1 MAAAALPASAG
12 TVTLFSPKEG
22 DVTNDGNFPNIV
34 LNSGEGVANVETL
47 DMVSQDGE
55 TVACPIDYNW
65 SAWMYI
71 VDCSNVI
78 KSGIWTSAMSRINNI
93 DILLF

>member
-1 MAAAALPASAG
+1 MKKIFSSIVAVAMAAAALPASAG

-34 LNSGEGVANVETL
+34 LDSGEGVANVETL

-71 VDCSNVI
+71 VSP
-78 KSGIWTSAMSRINNI
+78 
-93 DILLF
+93 